1 VKRLLIANRGEI
13 ACRIIKS
20 AREMGLECLAVYSKP
35 DAKAKHVELADQSR
49 SLGPGKAKESYLA
62 VDKILQAA
70 KEMSA
75 DAVHPG
81 YGFLAENA
89 EFARKVLQQGMIWV
103 GPTPENIETMGDKQ
117 RAKELAQMAGIP
129 VLNGSTKFKEN
140 QVSGL
145 KDVAEKIGFPLLVK
159 ASAGGGGIG
168 MKPINS
174 MDKLHGMVED
184 TQRLAKQSF
193 GDGTIFLEKLIQ
205 KARHIEIQIFG
216 FGKGHT
222 IHMFERDCSVQRRF
236 QKIIEESPA
245 VGLPEKIRQKMAA
258 DAVSLANKVDYRG
271 AGTVE
276 FIVDTENYNHYFL
289 EMNTRIQVEHP
300 ITEMNTD
307 LDLVTMQLEFA
318 AGNLEHISQKNIS
331 FIGHSIECRI
341 YAENPTIN
349 FIPSPGLLKVLKF
362 PNNQQGLRIDCGY
375 KQGDQVSYFYDPM
388 VAKVITHGENRVV
401 AIERMLAVLNT
412 SKVEGITTNI
422 PFLISILKHRDF
434 SGYYQM
440 HTGFVEEN
448 RTQLI

>member
-1 VKRLLIANRGEI
+1 MKRLLIANRGEI

-20 AREMGLECLAVYSKP
+20 AKEMGLKCLAVYSKP
-35 DAKAKHVELADQSR
+35 DAKAKHVELADQCYY
-49 SLGPGKAKESYLA
+49 LGPGKAKESYLA

-89 EFARKVLQQGMIWV
+89 EFARKVLQQGMIWA
-103 GPTPENIETMGDKQ
+103 GPTPKNIETMGDKQ
-117 RAKELAQMAGIP
+117 RAKELAKMAGIP

-140 QVSGL
+140 QLSGL

-168 MKPINS
+168 MNPVNS
-174 MDKLHGMVED
+174 MDELYGMVKD

-245 VGLPEKIRQKMAA
+245 VGLPEKIRQKMTA

-276 FIVDTENYNHYFL
+276 FIVDAESYKHYFL

-307 LDLVTMQLEFA
+307 LDLVTMQLDFA
-318 AGNLEHISQKNIS
+318 AGNLKNISQKNIS

-362 PNNQQGLRIDCGY
+362 PNNQQSLRIDCGY

-388 VAKVITHGENRVV
+388 VAKVITHGENREV

-412 SKVEGITTNI
+412 SKVEGIATNI
-422 PFLISILKHRDF
+422 SFLISILKHRDF
-434 SGYYQM
+434 SGYYRM